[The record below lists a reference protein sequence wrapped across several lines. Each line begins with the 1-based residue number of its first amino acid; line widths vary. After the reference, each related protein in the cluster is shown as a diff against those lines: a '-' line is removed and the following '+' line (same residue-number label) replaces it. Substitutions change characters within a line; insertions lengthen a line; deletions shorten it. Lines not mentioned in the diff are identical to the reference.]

1 MRIVCGLLLLIV
13 VAAVAVVAVQ
23 NSESIGVNVLN
34 QTVGVSLPLLV
45 AVTYVLGMVSGWTIL
60 GLLRRSLHGATD
72 SSHKH
77 A

>member
-23 NSESIGVNVLN
+23 NSENIGVNVLN

-45 AVTYVLGMVSGWTIL
+45 AATYVLGMVSGWTIL
-60 GLLRRSLHGATD
+60 GLLRRSLHSATD